1 MKNFKLIFFLLFT
14 SAFLAQ
20 STGQKPYIE
29 VTGTAEIEIVPDE
42 IYLDITLKERTEK
55 GKKIT
60 LDVLENQLKTVLK
73 KIGIPEKN
81 LSISDVNAVLAKT
94 GWWSEEIFSVANY
107 SLQVNGA
114 DNLKQLF
121 ENFKKLEISDVNI
134 AKATH
139 SNLINIKKKNRIKA
153 IKAAKEKA
161 DYLLNAIGEQTG
173 KPIIINELANNNN
186 NNNNNQTFVNAN
198 YLNNN
203 ANYSMIKVRGNG
215 FKDETVEFKT
225 IKITS
230 SIYVKFEI
238 K

>member
-1 MKNFKLIFFLLFT
+1 MKNFKFIFFLLFT
-14 SAFLAQ
+14 SAILAQ
-20 STGQKPYIE
+20 STTQKPFIE

-42 IYLDITLKERTEK
+42 IYLDIKIKERTEK
-55 GKKIT
+55 GKKLT

-107 SLQVNGA
+107 SLKVNGA

-139 SNLINIKKKNRIKA
+139 SDLINIKKKNRIKA
-153 IKAAKEKA
+153 IKLAKEKA
-161 DYLLNAIGEQTG
+161 DYLLTAIGEQTG
-173 KPIIINELANNNN
+173 KPIIINELANNN
-186 NNNNNQTFVNAN
+186 QTFVSAN

-203 ANYSMIKVRGNG
+203 ANYSMMKVRGNG

>member
-1 MKNFKLIFFLLFT
+1 
-14 SAFLAQ
+14 
-20 STGQKPYIE
+20 
-29 VTGTAEIEIVPDE
+29 
-42 IYLDITLKERTEK
+42 KERTEK

-60 LDVLENQLKTVLK
+60 LDVLENQLKTVLRN
-73 KIGIPEKN
+73 IGIPEKN

-107 SLQVNGA
+107 SLKVNGA
-114 DNLKQLF
+114 ENLKQLF
-121 ENFKKLEISDVNI
+121 KNFKKLKISDVNI

-139 SNLINIKKKNRIKA
+139 SDLVNIKKKNRIKA

-173 KPIIINELANNNN
+173 KPIIINELANNN
-186 NNNNNQTFVNAN
+186 QTFVNAN

-203 ANYSMIKVRGNG
+203 ANYSMMKVRGSG

>member
-1 MKNFKLIFFLLFT
+1 MKNFKFIFFLLFT
-14 SAFLAQ
+14 SAILAQ
-20 STGQKPYIE
+20 STPQKPYIE

-42 IYLDITLKERTEK
+42 IYLDIKIKERTEK

-60 LDVLENQLKTVLK
+60 LDVLENQLKTVLRN
-73 KIGIPEKN
+73 IGIPEKN

-107 SLQVNGA
+107 SLKVNGA

-139 SNLINIKKKNRIKA
+139 SDLINIKKKNRIKA

-161 DYLLNAIGEQTG
+161 DYLLIAIGEQTG
-173 KPIIINELANNNN
+173 KPIIINELANNN
-186 NNNNNQTFVNAN
+186 QTFVNAN

-203 ANYSMIKVRGNG
+203 TNYSMMKVRSSGL
-215 FKDETVEFKT
+215 KDETVEFKT

-230 SIYVKFEI
+230 AIYVKFEI

>member
-1 MKNFKLIFFLLFT
+1 MKNFKFIFFLLFT
-14 SAFLAQ
+14 SAILAQ
-20 STGQKPYIE
+20 STPQKPYIE

-42 IYLDITLKERTEK
+42 IYLDIKIKEHTEK

-60 LDVLENQLKTVLK
+60 LDVLENQLKIVLRN
-73 KIGIPEKN
+73 IGIPEKN

-107 SLQVNGA
+107 SLKVNGA

-139 SNLINIKKKNRIKA
+139 SDLINIKKKNRIKA

-161 DYLLNAIGEQTG
+161 DYLLIAIGEQTG
-173 KPIIINELANNNN
+173 KPIIINELANNN
-186 NNNNNQTFVNAN
+186 QTFVNAN

-203 ANYSMIKVRGNG
+203 TNYSMMKVRSSGL
-215 FKDETVEFKT
+215 KDETVEFKT

-230 SIYVKFEI
+230 AIYVKFEI

>member
-14 SAFLAQ
+14 SAIFAQ

-42 IYLDITLKERTEK
+42 IYLEITLKERTEK

-60 LDVLENQLKTVLK
+60 LDVLENQLKTVLRN
-73 KIGIPEKN
+73 IGIPEKN

-107 SLQVNGA
+107 SLKVNGA
-114 DNLKQLF
+114 ENLKQLF
-121 ENFKKLEISDVNI
+121 KNFKKLKISDVNI

-139 SNLINIKKKNRIKA
+139 SDLVNIKKKNRIKA

-173 KPIIINELANNNN
+173 KPIIINELANNN
-186 NNNNNQTFVNAN
+186 QTFVNAN

-203 ANYSMIKVRGNG
+203 ANYSMMKVRGSG